1 MVYQAK
7 LQRQWKSLWEMKNNR
22 LIIIGASGH
31 GKVVADIAKLNGYTN
46 IAFLDDDST
55 KKECAGYP
63 VIGAEKDAYGCNNEL
78 KSDFFVAIGNSKIR
92 ERIQQALEEAGLNVI
107 TLIHPSAVVA
117 EDISIGSGTVLMAGT
132 VVNPGT
138 SIDKGCIINTGAT
151 VDHDNVINDYVHIS
165 VGAHL
170 AGTVELG
177 KHVWV
182 GAGTVISNNIA
193 VISDTV
199 IGAGAVVIDNIKLAG
214 TYIGVPA
221 KRMDRG

>member
-1 MVYQAK
+1 M
-7 LQRQWKSLWEMKNNR
+7 
-22 LIIIGASGH
+22 I
-31 GKVVADIAKLNGYTN
+31 NGY
-46 IAFLDDDST
+46 
-55 KKECAGYP
+55 
-63 VIGAEKDAYGCNNEL
+63 
-78 KSDFFVAIGNSKIR
+78 
-92 ERIQQALEEAGLNVI
+92 
-107 TLIHPSAVVA
+107 
-117 EDISIGSGTVLMAGT
+117 
-132 VVNPGT
+132 
-138 SIDKGCIINTGAT
+138 
-151 VDHDNVINDYVHIS
+151 VHVS

-221 KRMDRG
+221 KRMDRGYLTRER

>member
-1 MVYQAK
+1 
-7 LQRQWKSLWEMKNNR
+7 MKNNR

-117 EDISIGSGTVLMAGT
+117 EDLVLF
-132 VVNPGT
+132 
-138 SIDKGCIINTGAT
+138 
-151 VDHDNVINDYVHIS
+151 
-165 VGAHL
+165 L
-170 AGTVELG
+170 WREQ
-177 KHVWV
+177 
-182 GAGTVISNNIA
+182 
-193 VISDTV
+193 
-199 IGAGAVVIDNIKLAG
+199 
-214 TYIGVPA
+214 
-221 KRMDRG
+221 

>member
-1 MVYQAK
+1 
-7 LQRQWKSLWEMKNNR
+7 MKNNR

-55 KKECAGYP
+55 KKECA
-63 VIGAEKDAYGCNNEL
+63 
-78 KSDFFVAIGNSKIR
+78 
-92 ERIQQALEEAGLNVI
+92 
-107 TLIHPSAVVA
+107 
-117 EDISIGSGTVLMAGT
+117 
-132 VVNPGT
+132 
-138 SIDKGCIINTGAT
+138 
-151 VDHDNVINDYVHIS
+151 
-165 VGAHL
+165 
-170 AGTVELG
+170 
-177 KHVWV
+177 
-182 GAGTVISNNIA
+182 

>member
-1 MVYQAK
+1 
-7 LQRQWKSLWEMKNNR
+7 MKNNR

-63 VIGAEKDAYGCNNEL
+63 VSGAEKDAYGGNNEL

-151 VDHDNVINDYVHIS
+151 VDHDNVINDYVHVS